1 MHRSSWFLALILCGA
16 SITVGQDIQVTQDI
30 QETIENSTPIAA
42 FSAGQSRVFE
52 MKQGDLV
59 RVSGKRTGSAAGIF
73 GIEAY
78 VYNADKSLVAKDDPD
93 TDQAYFE
100 WKAPAD
106 QSFYVLVRNISPVD
120 GAFSI
125 IVLRGAKAGVA
136 IGNAEFATVKVY
148 YATNRVP
155 AAGNGG
161 SAPYYL
167 ADSQQGESYAQ
178 GSALVTIPRDHQ
190 LGELEGPAIYR
201 LEFTADPAKHV
212 ALSKVVP
219 EGDANKFFAD
229 IRDRVS
235 GTPRKEA
242 FVFVH
247 GFNVSFEDA
256 LRRTAQ
262 LSYDLGYAGAAIAFS
277 WPSQGSSL
285 AYYRDVTTAD
295 TSAAALRAFLVDL
308 SEKSGAATIHL
319 IAHSMGNRVLGR
331 ALETMAARPI
341 TDPHFKEIALLA
353 PDVDAELLRQM
364 SAAIRI
370 RAERVTLY
378 SSTHDEALR
387 LSSKL
392 AGKPRAGQK
401 VLFISGIQSIDAS
414 SAKTNML
421 DFSHS
426 YFGDSSSVLGD
437 LFRLLQGDPP
447 EARFALERVDSAAG
461 IYWRFKRF
469 AR

>member
-1 MHRSSWFLALILCGA
+1 MRWTTRFFALILCGA
-16 SITVGQDIQVTQDI
+16 SLTVGQDI
-30 QETIENSTPIAA
+30 QETIENSTPVAA
-42 FSAGQSRVFE
+42 FSAGRSRVFE

-78 VYNADKSLVAKDDPD
+78 VYSADKSLAAKDDPD
-93 TDQAYFE
+93 IDQAYFE
-100 WKAPAD
+100 WKAPVD
-106 QSFYVLVRNISPVD
+106 QSIYVLVRNISPVD
-120 GAFSI
+120 GSFSV

-136 IGNAEFATVKVY
+136 IGDAQFATVKVF
-148 YATNRVP
+148 YATNRKP

-167 ADSQQGESYAQ
+167 ADSQEGESYTQ
-178 GSALVTIPRDHQ
+178 GSAFVTIPRDHQ

-201 LEFTADPAKHV
+201 LEFTPDPAKHV
-212 ALSKVVP
+212 VVSKVVP
-219 EGDANKFFAD
+219 EGDAKRFFAD

-235 GTPRKEA
+235 GTPHKET

-247 GFNVSFEDA
+247 GFNVSFENA

-277 WPSQGSSL
+277 WPSQGSAL
-285 AYYRDVTTAD
+285 AYYHDVTNAD

-308 SEKSGAATIHL
+308 SDKSGATTIHL

-331 ALETMAARPI
+331 AMETMAARPA

-353 PDVDAELLRQM
+353 PDVDADLLRQM
-364 SAAIRI
+364 SAAIRV

-401 VLFISGIQSIDAS
+401 VLIISGIQSIDAS
-414 SAKTNML
+414 TAKTNIL

-447 EARFALERVDSAAG
+447 EARFGLERVASAAG